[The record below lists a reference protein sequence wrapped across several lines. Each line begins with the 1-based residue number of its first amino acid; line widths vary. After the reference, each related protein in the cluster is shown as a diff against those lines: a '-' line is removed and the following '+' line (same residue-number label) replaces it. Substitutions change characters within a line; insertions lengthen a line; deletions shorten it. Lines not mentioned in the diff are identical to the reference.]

1 MAQAPW
7 LAVSVEP
14 TVAVPVIAG
23 SVVLAGG
30 ATTTAVG
37 VVLTEFDPAE
47 LVAVTTTTSVVPM
60 SLEVTVYV
68 ELVSELLVQFAPAES
83 QVCH

>member
-1 MAQAPW
+1 MVQVPW

-14 TVAVPVIAG
+14 TVALPLIPGAA
-23 SVVLAGG
+23 VLIGG
-30 ATTTAVG
+30 PPTTAVAAE
-37 VVLTEFDPAE
+37 LAEFDPAE
-47 LVAVTTTTSVVPM
+47 LVAVTTTASVVPM
-60 SLEVTVYV
+60 SLVVTEYV